1 MTAERKKTLRVSV
14 GTVAGVGLA
23 TWISMQVVPWFMDQ
37 ANEQQRAA
45 LEQQKSAAVQAAEDR
60 AFTQGKLTELLERSI
75 TVGEKQAAATNENSR
90 CLDALQDSHQDLCSQ
105 LRAHNEKFERFIEI
119 QEQAAK

>member
-90 CLDALQDSHQDLCSQ
+90 CLEALQDSHQDLCSQ

-119 QEQAAK
+119 QEKAAK